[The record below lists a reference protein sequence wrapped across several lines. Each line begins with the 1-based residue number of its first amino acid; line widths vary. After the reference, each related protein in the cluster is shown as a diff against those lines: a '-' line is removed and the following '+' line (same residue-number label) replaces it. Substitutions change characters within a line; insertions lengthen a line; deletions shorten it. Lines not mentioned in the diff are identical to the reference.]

1 MSPPKARRIT
11 PFVTIPDGMARYFLI
26 FECGT
31 IAAATP
37 QRVGKRM
44 RLRRMVSAP
53 STIIAIVF
61 DGSPRLRQPRGEA
74 DPPSV
79 AGLHAI
85 RLPLQRI
92 GLPTFPVRAKQ
103 PPHESDRATVIQR
116 LLQRTD
122 SC

>member
-11 PFVTIPDGMARYFLI
+11 PFVTIHDGMARYFLI

-37 QRVGKRM
+37 QRVGKRTG
-44 RLRRMVSAP
+44 LRRMVSAP

-85 RLPLQRI
+85 RLPLQTNRPTYLSGSRKTTTSRI
-92 GLPTFPVRAKQ
+92 R
-103 PPHESDRATVIQR
+103 SRNC
-116 LLQRTD
+116 D
-122 SC
+122 SASAPENG